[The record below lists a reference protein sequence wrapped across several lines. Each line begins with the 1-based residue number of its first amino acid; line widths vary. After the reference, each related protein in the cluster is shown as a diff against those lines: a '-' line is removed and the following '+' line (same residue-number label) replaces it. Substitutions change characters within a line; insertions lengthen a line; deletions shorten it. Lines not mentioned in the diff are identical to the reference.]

1 MAKQNRDLSGI
12 HVFGIVLCGFLLGTI
27 VAGPLMARLEFVPS
41 GEKTSQMSFESLAS
55 IMLGVAAIV
64 VGVVL
69 PLAGIFAFGFLR
81 NDVKHKTEDFI
92 SDDILKGRIHTRLEE
107 AILATRNL
115 VVDETRSTFADE
127 QGLVRQYISAS
138 VKEAFETLRAEAQ
151 INDQNKILTDKKEEW
166 GFEADEYGDKPT
178 SKGLKK

>member
-1 MAKQNRDLSGI
+1 MAKQSRDLSGI
-12 HVFGIVLCGFLLGTI
+12 HVFGIVLCGCLLGAI
-27 VAGPLMARLEFVPS
+27 VTGPIMMRLELIPS
-41 GEKTSQMSFESLAS
+41 GDKLSHMSFESFAS

-64 VGVVL
+64 VGIIL

-81 NDVKHKTEDFI
+81 SDLQHQAKVFI
-92 SDDILKGRIHTRLEE
+92 ENDILGGHINRRLEE
-107 AILATRNL
+107 AIKSNNELTK
-115 VVDETRSTFADE
+115 EEIRSTFSDE

-138 VKEAFETLRAEAQ
+138 VKEAFETLKAEEQ

-178 SKGLKK
+178 SKDLKK

>member
-1 MAKQNRDLSGI
+1 MAKQNRDLTGI
-12 HVFGIVLCGFLLGTI
+12 DAFGIVLCGFMVGAV
-27 VAGPLMARLEFVPS
+27 VAGPLMARLELVPS
-41 GEKTSQMSFESLAS
+41 GDNVSHMTYESLAS

-64 VGVVL
+64 VGVIL

-92 SDDILKGRIHTRLEE
+92 SDDILKGLIHKRLEE
-107 AILATRNL
+107 SILATRNL

-138 VKEAFETLRAEAQ
+138 VKEAFEALKAEAQ
-151 INDQNKILTDKKEEW
+151 INDQNKNLTGKKEEW
-166 GFEADEYGDKPT
+166 GFEADEYGEKPI
-178 SKGLKK
+178 SKDLKK